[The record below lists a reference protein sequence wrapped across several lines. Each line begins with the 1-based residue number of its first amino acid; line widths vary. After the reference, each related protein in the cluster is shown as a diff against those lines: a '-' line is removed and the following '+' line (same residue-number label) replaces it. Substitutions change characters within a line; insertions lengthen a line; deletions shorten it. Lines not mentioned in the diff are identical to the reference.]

1 MRADRK
7 GLARFFMPASKL
19 ILDGLAIR
27 RALTRIAHEI
37 NERNADPAAVA
48 LVGIQRGGVHV
59 ARRLA
64 AELQQIW
71 GRPVPVGILDVTM
84 HRDDLQQQLAPEVHP
99 TEILFDPEDKTLVL
113 VDDVVFHG
121 RTIRAALDALIDFG
135 RPARIQ
141 LAALIDRG
149 HRELPIKPDFVGKN
163 LPTELADRVVVKLA
177 EADGEDGVYLEK
189 P

>member
-1 MRADRK
+1 
-7 GLARFFMPASKL
+7 MPTSKL
-19 ILDGLAIR
+19 ILDGPAIQ

-64 AELQQIW
+64 SQLELIW
-71 GRPVPVGILDVTM
+71 GRPVPVGILDVTL
-84 HRDDLQQQLAPEVHP
+84 HRDDLHQQFAPEVHP
-99 TEILFDPEDKTLVL
+99 TEIPFDPQDKTLVL

-141 LAALIDRG
+141 LATLIDRG
-149 HRELPIKPDFVGKN
+149 HRELPIRPDFVGKN
-163 LPTELADRVVVKLA
+163 LPTELTDRVLVKLA
-177 EADGEDGVYLEK
+177 EADGEEGVYLEK